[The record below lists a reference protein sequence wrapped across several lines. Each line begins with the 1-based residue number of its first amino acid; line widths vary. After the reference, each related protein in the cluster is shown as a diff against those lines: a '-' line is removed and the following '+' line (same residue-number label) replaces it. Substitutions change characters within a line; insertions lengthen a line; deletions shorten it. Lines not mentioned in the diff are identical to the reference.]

1 MDHENFYPMQRLEDI
16 LKKLDEISKDVVDL
30 KINRETISASLNKVK
45 EDVEELNEKVKEHDK
60 TLRTQE
66 NVVEDFKNELDE
78 KKKTKW
84 AIKEKI
90 IAFAVTTITGA
101 IGAALVLYLTTFV
114 KR

>member
-1 MDHENFYPMQRLEDI
+1 MDHDNFYPMQRLEEI
-16 LKKLDEISKDVVDL
+16 LRKIDETSKDVTEL
-30 KINRETISASLNKVK
+30 KINREKIAASLSNIK
-45 EDVEELNEKVKEHDK
+45 EDIEELTEKVKEHDK

-90 IAFAVTTITGA
+90 IAFVVTTVTGA